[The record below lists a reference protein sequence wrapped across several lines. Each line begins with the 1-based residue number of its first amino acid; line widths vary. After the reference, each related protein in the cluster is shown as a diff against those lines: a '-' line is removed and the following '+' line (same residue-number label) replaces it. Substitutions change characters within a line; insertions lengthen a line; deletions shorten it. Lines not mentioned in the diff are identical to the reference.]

1 MKLHSNP
8 HRPRSILAGLLALT
22 LMFSMLPTAFAAQQ
36 NSYHDPAEHWMQA
49 SGRTNELDANS
60 VITHE
65 TFTCHECGKQTS
77 FLAFRVPEY
86 TKNGQSA
93 LSRNVKYSDGTMVG
107 GNGKGDTM
115 DGVPGK
121 NATYTGYH
129 YTKAVCETCGG
140 INTNM
145 ATTDYGY
152 LKNVYWLYDC
162 AAEFTQKLD
171 ETVTYEY
178 ADDTYHTVTT
188 KGGTYCAFCYG
199 TNHTESSKL
208 ERHSMVTEVL
218 PQPAN
223 GRFAIAFILSQIF
236 KWEFVQQIE
245 NCYFMLIC
253 LLVSIGFTV
262 LGIVLTLYG
271 YIWKIEYDTQEI
283 IYRSALGIT
292 RKYRIEDITRC
303 VGKRRNQYRFY
314 QGEKKIFQYEMDAEG
329 DVYDLL
335 IILKKR
341 GIDEEELIP
350 STKEHCIVEPMIIRK
365 ILPIIGFCIYTF
377 FTIVLFLT
385 RDGKIWMYL
394 LLGVI
399 DLLLLYYSGVYWYDQ
414 LEVQDKLYK
423 KDFLKKMRTVEFKEI
438 TKVEQHKSI
447 IEKEYII
454 IYVKGEKPIKI
465 DRYNENVE
473 VLLMRLKDEKISV
486 M

>member
-1 MKLHSNP
+1 
-8 HRPRSILAGLLALT
+8 
-22 LMFSMLPTAFAAQQ
+22 
-36 NSYHDPAEHWMQA
+36 
-49 SGRTNELDANS
+49 
-60 VITHE
+60 
-65 TFTCHECGKQTS
+65 
-77 FLAFRVPEY
+77 
-86 TKNGQSA
+86 
-93 LSRNVKYSDGTMVG
+93 
-107 GNGKGDTM
+107 
-115 DGVPGK
+115 
-121 NATYTGYH
+121 
-129 YTKAVCETCGG
+129 
-140 INTNM
+140 
-145 ATTDYGY
+145 
-152 LKNVYWLYDC
+152 
-162 AAEFTQKLD
+162 
-171 ETVTYEY
+171 
-178 ADDTYHTVTT
+178 
-188 KGGTYCAFCYG
+188 
-199 TNHTESSKL
+199 
-208 ERHSMVTEVL
+208 
-218 PQPAN
+218 
-223 GRFAIAFILSQIF
+223 
-236 KWEFVQQIE
+236 
-245 NCYFMLIC
+245 
-253 LLVSIGFTV
+253 
-262 LGIVLTLYG
+262 
-271 YIWKIEYDTQEI
+271 
-283 IYRSALGIT
+283 
-292 RKYRIEDITRC
+292 
-303 VGKRRNQYRFY
+303 
-314 QGEKKIFQYEMDAEG
+314 MDAEG

-447 IEKEYII
+447 IKKEYII

>member
-1 MKLHSNP
+1 MNIKELVP
-8 HRPRSILAGLLALT
+8 VISILLSVRIAEYAMKKYKKQKDVEVIKKQKVRKQIKKYMITAPSILKVGLPCGIFFLI
-22 LMFSMLPTAFAAQQ
+22 
-36 NSYHDPAEHWMQA
+36 
-49 SGRTNELDANS
+49 LDMILVLS
-60 VITHE
+60 QL
-65 TFTCHECGKQTS
+65 FDWKYFKQ
-77 FLAFRVPEY
+77 
-86 TKNGQSA
+86 
-93 LSRNVKYSDGTMVG
+93 
-107 GNGKGDTM
+107 
-115 DGVPGK
+115 
-121 NATYTGYH
+121 
-129 YTKAVCETCGG
+129 GG
-140 INTNM
+140 IFYN
-145 ATTDYGY
+145 
-152 LKNVYWLYDC
+152 
-162 AAEFTQKLD
+162 
-171 ETVTYEY
+171 
-178 ADDTYHTVTT
+178 
-188 KGGTYCAFCYG
+188 
-199 TNHTESSKL
+199 
-208 ERHSMVTEVL
+208 
-218 PQPAN
+218 
-223 GRFAIAFILSQIF
+223 AIPFVGFLLIALLSGILS
-236 KWEFVQQIE
+236 
-245 NCYFMLIC
+245 
-253 LLVSIGFTV
+253 
-262 LGIVLTLYG
+262 LYG

-385 RDGKIWMYL
+385 LDGKIWMYL

>member
-1 MKLHSNP
+1 MNIKELVP
-8 HRPRSILAGLLALT
+8 VISILL
-22 LMFSMLPTAFAAQQ
+22 SIRI
-36 NSYHDPAEHWMQA
+36 AEYAMKKYKEQKDVEVTKKQK
-49 SGRTNELDANS
+49 SR
-60 VITHE
+60 
-65 TFTCHECGKQTS
+65 KQT
-77 FLAFRVPEY
+77 
-86 TKNGQSA
+86 K
-93 LSRNVKYSDGTMVG
+93 KYIITAPSILKVG
-107 GNGKGDTM
+107 L
-115 DGVPGK
+115 P
-121 NATYTGYH
+121 
-129 YTKAVCETCGG
+129 CGIFFG
-140 INTNM
+140 C
-145 ATTDYGY
+145 TT
-152 LKNVYWLYDC
+152 
-162 AAEFTQKLD
+162 
-171 ETVTYEY
+171 
-178 ADDTYHTVTT
+178 
-188 KGGTYCAFCYG
+188 
-199 TNHTESSKL
+199 
-208 ERHSMVTEVL
+208 
-218 PQPAN
+218 
-223 GRFAIAFILSQIF
+223 IAFILSQIF

-314 QGEKKIFQYEMDAEG
+314 RGEKKIFQYEMDAEG

>member
-1 MKLHSNP
+1 MNIKELVP
-8 HRPRSILAGLLALT
+8 VISILL
-22 LMFSMLPTAFAAQQ
+22 SIRI
-36 NSYHDPAEHWMQA
+36 AEYAMKKYKEQKDVEVTKKQK
-49 SGRTNELDANS
+49 SR
-60 VITHE
+60 
-65 TFTCHECGKQTS
+65 KQT
-77 FLAFRVPEY
+77 
-86 TKNGQSA
+86 K
-93 LSRNVKYSDGTMVG
+93 KYIITAPSILKVG
-107 GNGKGDTM
+107 L
-115 DGVPGK
+115 P
-121 NATYTGYH
+121 
-129 YTKAVCETCGG
+129 CGIFFG
-140 INTNM
+140 C
-145 ATTDYGY
+145 TT
-152 LKNVYWLYDC
+152 
-162 AAEFTQKLD
+162 
-171 ETVTYEY
+171 
-178 ADDTYHTVTT
+178 
-188 KGGTYCAFCYG
+188 
-199 TNHTESSKL
+199 
-208 ERHSMVTEVL
+208 
-218 PQPAN
+218 
-223 GRFAIAFILSQIF
+223 IAFILSQIF

-377 FTIVLFLT
+377 FTTVLFLT

-454 IYVKGEKPIKI
+454 ILGNCET
-465 DRYNENVE
+465 
-473 VLLMRLKDEKISV
+473 SSQS
-486 M
+486 